1 MTNGTNAVTDKTNFT
16 IKMDRSTRDAFG
28 VLCEDIGISMS
39 AAVNALIKQ
48 AVRQQGMSF
57 SVLDENGFSPAEA
70 AELKRRAEEVRAGR
84 AKKHAL
90 VEV

>member
-1 MTNGTNAVTDKTNFT
+1 MRKRMQYASCERKVSSMTNAVTGKTNFT
-16 IKMDRSTRDAFG
+16 IKMDRSTREAFG

-57 SVLDENGFSPAEA
+57 SVLSLDRKS
-70 AELKRRAEEVRAGR
+70 V
-84 AKKHAL
+84 
-90 VEV
+90 V